1 MDKEATPTNSS
12 ESLTIPFAG
21 QMLSI
26 YEPAPGKVRKYTYR
40 SALASIKLP
49 AAYAIKSKIT
59 PWIRSTLKLSLL
71 DSKILI
77 LKLFLHI

>member
-1 MDKEATPTNSS
+1 MDKDATPTTSS

-26 YEPAPGKVRKYTYR
+26 YEAAPGKVRNYTCR
-40 SALASIKLP
+40 SASALIKLP

-59 PWIRSTLKLSLL
+59 L
-71 DSKILI
+71 
-77 LKLFLHI
+77 